1 MVVTAASQAALVAP
15 ALELVGVNATVL
27 AEPVARNT
35 AVALGLA
42 AVHLLHRDPDAV
54 LGVLPADQYISNE
67 PALDE
72 IMRRAFAIAGARD
85 VICTIGIVP
94 TRAETG
100 FGYLELGET
109 LGADLPGDAADELPP
124 ELAAAP
130 LRRVSRFVEKPD
142 AATAQR
148 YLEGGHHAWNAG
160 MFFVRARRILDDIAA
175 LMPETSRALTLIA
188 QALHEHP
195 DHLEAITAKAY
206 ADAPSISIDH
216 GVMEKAHDVV
226 TITGDVGWSDVGSWA
241 ALHELLAHDGAGN
254 ATLVPTATSTTNAT
268 VIVDGAGN
276 LIVDEG
282 STTGDGPRVIAL
294 CGVSDVVVVRSGGSV
309 LVMSSERAQDLR
321 SVVAELERRGLHDV
335 L

>member
-1 MVVTAASQAALVAP
+1 
-15 ALELVGVNATVL
+15 
-27 AEPVARNT
+27 
-35 AVALGLA
+35 
-42 AVHLLHRDPDAV
+42 
-54 LGVLPADQYISNE
+54 
-67 PALDE
+67 
-72 IMRRAFAIAGARD
+72 
-85 VICTIGIVP
+85 
-94 TRAETG
+94 
-100 FGYLELGET
+100 
-109 LGADLPGDAADELPP
+109 
-124 ELAAAP
+124 
-130 LRRVSRFVEKPD
+130 
-142 AATAQR
+142 
-148 YLEGGHHAWNAG
+148 
-160 MFFVRARRILDDIAA
+160 
-175 LMPETSRALTLIA
+175 
-188 QALHEHP
+188 
-195 DHLEAITAKAY
+195 
-206 ADAPSISIDH
+206 
-216 GVMEKAHDVV
+216 MEKAHDVV